1 MDNMSNQDPSYK
13 IHGIF
18 PCPVYIV
25 KRDSGIS
32 LKEKKDIKDVI
43 GGDMHKASGGM
54 RQNFGNSISED
65 TYIFNSKLK
74 EIKQFCAQHIK
85 IYVEQVISP
94 HINLDFYITQS
105 WLNVTKQGESHQK
118 HSHSNSIISGVFY
131 ISTIENDTV
140 CFHDIH
146 TNLKEQLHILSRTQ
160 HKFNSAERILS
171 VKALDLVMFPSW
183 LEHHVNLN
191 ETTVDRI
198 SLSFNVFAK
207 GIFGHINNLNRLDI

>member
-1 MDNMSNQDPSYK
+1 METSEETKFTIEGMFPIPLYITHKCSDLDVLELEDVKSIIEDGMHVNKFNTRSN
-13 IHGIF
+13 
-18 PCPVYIV
+18 
-25 KRDSGIS
+25 
-32 LKEKKDIKDVI
+32 
-43 GGDMHKASGGM
+43 
-54 RQNFGNSISED
+54 N
-65 TYIFNSKLK
+65 TYIFDTKLK
-74 EIKQFCAQHIK
+74 KIKEFCEQHIK

-94 HINLDFYITQS
+94 HENLDFYITQS

-140 CFHDIH
+140 CFHDISIVA
-146 TNLKEQLHILSRTQ
+146 KERMHILSATQ
-160 HKFNSAERILS
+160 HMFNSGERILS